1 MNLLT
6 ISGTVAVVT
15 FGIAGVV
22 IFGIAGV
29 ESFSVIIFEIVKAV
43 GSFGRFMLVSSMR
56 LVFVA
61 VMGLQV

>member
-1 MNLLT
+1 MNLLK
-6 ISGTVAVVT
+6 ISGTVAVVI
-15 FGIAGVV
+15 FGIAGVA
-22 IFGIAGV
+22 IFETVAV